1 MKMKPIIEKI
11 KLSKE
16 EQDEV
21 NRILKGEPV
30 QVTYHYRTTGGHI
43 IERVRNKKLT
53 EEMAKRR
60 LTQLLGGKCTGCGI
74 AWPDYKFTY
83 DVSSENQPAAKRIE
97 RYCGKCYNKK

>member
-11 KLSKE
+11 KLTKE
-16 EQDEV
+16 QQDEV
-21 NRILKGEPV
+21 DRILRGEPID
-30 QVTYHYRTTGGHI
+30 VTYHHRGARGQI
-43 IERVRNKKLT
+43 IERTRTKKLT
-53 EEMAKRR
+53 QEMAKRR

-83 DVSSENQPAAKRIE
+83 DVGDEKQPAKKIE